1 MKGVGGIGFSL
12 MTGAI
17 SKLGIERAEH
27 SVSAAESHF
36 WFWGGGVS
44 SLWVTRKMKGR
55 PVRSENIKIGCRSTG
70 DKKKPHAL
78 GGA

>member
-17 SKLGIERAEH
+17 SKLGIGSADQC
-27 SVSAAESHF
+27 VVAAESHF

-44 SLWVTRKMKGR
+44 SLWITKKMKGR
-55 PVRSENIKIGCRSTG
+55 PVRSAKNEARLPK
-70 DKKKPHAL
+70 HL
-78 GGA
+78 H